1 MTKLCGARTHAC
13 RVPIHRDAFSTQM
26 PIAALLVL
34 SLAIAPAGCKRHKRV
49 TVRTV
54 EEGPALA
61 SVVATAD
68 PHAAAQLITG
78 FYGVEQN
85 SWRWTAGR
93 FSVLLRPPRTAAMA
107 GAVLQLKFALP
118 DVAMSKMKAV
128 SLSAY
133 VNGTA
138 LAPESYTQ
146 AGDFV
151 YSRDVPANLLEGDVA
166 RIDFSLDKTMP
177 PTPADQRELGV
188 VVSLVGFQPK

>member
-1 MTKLCGARTHAC
+1 MTISFAGKRRPANHVSIGAA
-13 RVPIHRDAFSTQM
+13 I
-26 PIAALLVL
+26 LVL
-34 SLAIAPAGCKRHKRV
+34 SLAIAPAGCKRNRRV

-54 EEGPALA
+54 EETPALA

-68 PHAAAQLITG
+68 PNAATQLIGG

-93 FSVLLRPPRTAAMA
+93 FSVLLRPPRAAA
-107 GAVLQLKFALP
+107 ANGAVLQLKFTIPA
-118 DVAMSKMKAV
+118 VAIAKMKAV

-138 LAPESYTQ
+138 LTPESYKQ
-146 AGDFV
+146 AGDFI
-151 YSRDVPANLLEGDVA
+151 YSRDVPANLLVGDQA
-166 RIDFSLDKTMP
+166 RVDFSLDKTVP
-177 PTPADQRELGV
+177 PSAADRRELGV